1 MDARSEV
8 EGMAL
13 RIEIYRVKR
22 IGGPVFSHR
31 RSGSSETTRRSEM
44 RRQFCLFPSVLSLI
58 IDPRNIK
65 INKDT
70 RLRFYS
76 NWLAVNG

>member
-1 MDARSEV
+1 MDARIEV
-8 EGMAL
+8 EGMAIRM
-13 RIEIYRVKR
+13 RIHRIQR
-22 IGGPVFSHR
+22 IGGPVSSHR